1 MDSSP
6 ATACWTLQ
14 GIGAAWVLN
23 GGWEAG
29 KHLSQHQIPV
39 AVGNG
44 THRIFPVLEKV
55 VIATPITKEANHH
68 EPEAQ

>member
-1 MDSSP
+1 
-6 ATACWTLQ
+6 
-14 GIGAAWVLN
+14 VLN

-29 KHLSQHQIPV
+29 EHLSQHQIPV